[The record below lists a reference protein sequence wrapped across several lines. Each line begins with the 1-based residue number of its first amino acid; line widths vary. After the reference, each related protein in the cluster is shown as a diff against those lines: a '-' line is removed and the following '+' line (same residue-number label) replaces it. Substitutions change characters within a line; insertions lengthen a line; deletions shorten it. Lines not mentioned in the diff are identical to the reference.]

1 MIKKIFE
8 VIFYRYYYPL
18 ILKIVNKEILDNS
31 KKYKITGSNNNLI
44 LGNNVSIRDGVEFEC
59 LNGAINIGDDCFI
72 LQNSKI
78 LCYGGDINIGNNVSV
93 NPFCILYG
101 HGGLTIGNNVR
112 IANSSIFIPSNHNF
126 DRTDI
131 PIWHQGETS
140 KGIVLEDDIW
150 IGSNV
155 KVLDNVKISK
165 GIIVGAGSVVTKS
178 LDKEYGIYAGVPAKF
193 IKYRNEK

>member
-1 MIKKIFE
+1 MIKKIFH
-8 VIFYRYYYPL
+8 VIFYRYYYSI
-18 ILKIVNKEILDNS
+18 ILKLIKNHIQEFH
-31 KKYKITGSNNNLI
+31 KKYKIVGDPKNLKI
-44 LGNNVSIRDGVEFEC
+44 GQNTSIRDNVELEC
-59 LNGAINIGDDCFI
+59 LNGKITIGDNCFV
-72 LQNSKI
+72 LQDSKL
-78 LCYGGDINIGNNVSV
+78 LCYGGDIIIGNDVSI

-126 DRTDI
+126 KNIDI

-155 KVLDNVKISK
+155 KVLDNVHISK
-165 GIIVGAGSVVTKS
+165 GIVVGAGSVVTKS
-178 LDKEYGIYAGVPAKF
+178 LDKEYGVYAGIPAKF
-193 IKYRNEK
+193 IKYRYE

>member
-1 MIKKIFE
+1 MIKKIFDI
-8 VIFYRYYYPL
+8 IFYRYYYPI
-18 ILKIVNKEILDNS
+18 ILRIIENEQRNKP
-31 KKYKITGSNNNLI
+31 KYKIHGDLNNLI
-44 LGNNVSIRDGVEFEC
+44 IGNNVSIRDNAEFEC
-59 LNGAINIGDDCFI
+59 QKGKITIGDDCFI
-72 LQNSKI
+72 LQDSKI
-78 LCYGGDINIGNNVSV
+78 LSYGGYIKIGNNVSI

-178 LDKEYGIYAGVPAKF
+178 LDKEYGVYAGVPAKF
-193 IKYRNEK
+193 IKYRYE